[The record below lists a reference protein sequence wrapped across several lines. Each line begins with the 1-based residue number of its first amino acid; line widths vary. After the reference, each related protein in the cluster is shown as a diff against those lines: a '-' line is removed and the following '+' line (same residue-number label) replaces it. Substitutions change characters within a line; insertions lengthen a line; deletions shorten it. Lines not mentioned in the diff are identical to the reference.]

1 MTSGYYVSGDDL
13 VCKNCRELLGQ
24 LEGVHDIYLKVIKQS
39 IETGATFQFSW
50 RQRLQS
56 SFIYIFMF
64 EIWNIYV
71 YCTQFQ
77 LKLIS
82 SLHFSTLQFSTKIH
96 RCNSKIKKRN
106 EKHTWLSAPYVN
118 TERFY
123 WHIPDHQSCQRS
135 SRGEPVYS
143 PSLWC
148 WWQIEPHCKREPVY
162 KQCIL
167 RNTNTGIHYQ
177 VYSTFWI
184 H

>member
-1 MTSGYYVSGDDL
+1 MTSTTA
-13 VCKNCRELLGQ
+13 E
-24 LEGVHDIYLKVIKQS
+24 
-39 IETGATFQFSW
+39 
-50 RQRLQS
+50 
-56 SFIYIFMF
+56 FIYIHFYV
-64 EIWNIYV
+64 WNLNIYV

-167 RNTNTGIHYQ
+167 LIQ
-177 VYSTFWI
+177 VYTIKCTLHFESINYTMVRNI
-184 H
+184 TTQRILVHVLLKIL

>member
-1 MTSGYYVSGDDL
+1 MIWSARIVENSWVSLRGSTIFTWKWSSSQLKQVPPFNFHDVND
-13 VCKNCRELLGQ
+13 CR
-24 LEGVHDIYLKVIKQS
+24 VHL
-39 IETGATFQFSW
+39 
-50 RQRLQS
+50 
-56 SFIYIFMF
+56 F

-135 SRGEPVYS
+135 SLGEPVYS

-177 VYSTFWI
+177 VYTTFWI